1 MRIAADFET
10 TTKSPARVWLWG
22 AVGIDDLFEETGDDI
37 ESFFAYLEKQKKN
50 PLVYFHNLKF
60 DGYFILDFLL
70 RNGYTWVA
78 SPSDVVSKSF
88 TTIIDGYNEFYQI
101 SVYFKKTP
109 SGKVKKCTIWDS
121 MKVLKFS
128 IADIPRKFGFSD
140 IQKGEIDYTRHN
152 VPCFTTDEEREYCL
166 NDCRILARALAVL
179 SAHECDSMTIAL
191 CALNDYKNMIG
202 KKNFSIWFP
211 CLPYEV
217 DCELRQAYRGGWCY
231 ANPRYIGQEIDGGFV
246 FDQNA
251 KYGFVMKEKPLP
263 YGDPVKFSGQYPENA
278 EYNLYIQHI
287 RCMFQLKD
295 GYLPFI
301 QIKRNP
307 DFMPTEYVRSSKTVV
322 DLWLCS
328 PEIPLFFEHYDVT
341 NIEYIDGYMFKSSCE
356 LFKPYVDKWNGLKE
370 EGETT
375 GNKGLRML
383 GKTMIV
389 SLYGKFSRNPERRTC
404 FPTLNPDADQIA
416 LQLQLFPQ
424 TDEDGHIITTVY
436 EDPETGETWEQ
447 PELTDTQ
454 IIEAGYIP
462 TACFVTSW
470 GRLEE
475 VTAAQRLHFETLDE
489 NGDSDFLYGDTDSL
503 HVRCEYVPEFLDIDP
518 ARLGAWKVENRILRA
533 RYLQSK
539 RYIMETEDGNG
550 ETALKCVCAGM
561 PAYMQ
566 KNVKFDEFSLNAVYR
581 GRKVQKIVPGGV
593 ILVDDVFTLK

>member
-22 AVGIDDLFEETGDDI
+22 AVGIDEQSEETGDCI
-37 ESFFAYLEKQKKN
+37 ETFFEYLEKLPKN

-60 DGYFILDFLL
+60 DGYFILDYLL
-70 RNGYTWVA
+70 RSGFQWVA
-78 SPSDVVSKSF
+78 SASDVVSKSF

-101 SVYFKKTP
+101 SVYFKKTK

-121 MKVLKFS
+121 LKVLKFS
-128 IADIPRKFGFSD
+128 IDDIPRKFGFSD
-140 IQKGEIDYTRHN
+140 IKKGSIDYHRHN
-152 VPCFTTDEEREYCL
+152 KPCFITPDEVEYCL
-166 NDCRILARALAVL
+166 TDCRILARALAVL
-179 SAHECDSMTIAL
+179 SAHECESMTIAL
-191 CALNDYKNMIG
+191 CALNDYKAVIG
-202 KKNFSIWFP
+202 KKNFQKWFP

-231 ANPRYIGQEIDGGFV
+231 ANPFYIGKTVGPGFV

-251 KYGFVMKEKPLP
+251 KYGFVMNEKPLP
-263 YGDPVKFSGQYPENA
+263 FGDPVRFCGEYPENS
-278 EYNLYIQHI
+278 EYPLYIQHI
-287 RCMFQLKD
+287 RCMFRLKD

-307 DFMPTEYVRSSKTVV
+307 DFMPTEYVRDSARIV

-328 PEIPLFFEHYDVT
+328 PEINLFFEHYEVT
-341 NIEYIDGYMFKSSCE
+341 NIEYLDGYMFKASCD
-356 LFKPYVDKWNGLKE
+356 LFKSYVQKWNELKE

-404 FPTLNPDADQIA
+404 FPVMTDANQVS
-416 LQLQLFPQ
+416 LQLLLHPQ
-424 TDEDGHIITTVY
+424 TDEDGHTITETY
-436 EDPETGETWEQ
+436 EDPETGELYEM
-447 PELTDTQ
+447 PALTDTE

-470 GRLEE
+470 GRAEE
-475 VTAAQRLHFETLDE
+475 VAAAQKLHFETMDE
-489 NGDSDFLYGDTDSL
+489 YGNSDFLYADTDSL
-503 HVRCEYVPEFLDIDP
+503 HTLGDAVPDFLDIDP
-518 ARLGAWKVENRILRA
+518 ARLGAWKVESRISRA

-539 RYIMETEDGNG
+539 RYIMEIENPDGKTE
-550 ETALKCVCAGM
+550 LKCVCAGM
-561 PAYMQ
+561 PAEMQ
-566 KNVKFDEFSLNAVYR
+566 KRVTFDGFSLNAIYH

-593 ILVDDVFTLK
+593 ILEEDIFTLK